1 MGIEA
6 RGQPVVSHTLNVS
19 AAFDTR
25 KLAVMLAGACAF
37 LQIYITQPLLPML
50 TEVFHASKVA
60 VSATVTA
67 AGLGV
72 AAGAPFAGYISDRL
86 GRKTVIVWSAFLL
99 AATAFGTATAP
110 SLGILILWRFCQ
122 GLFTPG
128 IFAITIAYINDEWAG
143 MGAPKMVANY
153 VTGTV
158 LGGFTSRMLSGLV
171 AAHAAWPWTFVVIG
185 SLSLAAAIAIARWL
199 PPEKRFHHRAHT
211 EHSGWA
217 AAREHLRNKPLLATF
232 AVGFCVLF
240 SMVATFTYVTF
251 YLADPPFGLRPAALG
266 SIFAVYLIGAAVTPS
281 TGHAIDRF
289 GSRAA
294 LAAAIAAGVGGV
306 AITLIPN
313 LWAVALGLAITSS
326 GVFVA
331 QAAASSFIGIAAK
344 QNRALAVGLY
354 ASFYYVGGSVG
365 AALPGY
371 VWDLGGWPA
380 CVVFIAAVQI
390 LTVAIALVFWE
401 APTAPAPAAAWAG
414 PAELK

>member
-1 MGIEA
+1 
-6 RGQPVVSHTLNVS
+6 LNVS

-240 SMVATFTYVTF
+240 SVVATFT
-251 YLADPPFGLRPAALG
+251 
-266 SIFAVYLIGAAVTPS
+266 
-281 TGHAIDRF
+281 
-289 GSRAA
+289 
-294 LAAAIAAGVGGV
+294 
-306 AITLIPN
+306 
-313 LWAVALGLAITSS
+313 
-326 GVFVA
+326 
-331 QAAASSFIGIAAK
+331 
-344 QNRALAVGLY
+344 
-354 ASFYYVGGSVG
+354 
-365 AALPGY
+365 
-371 VWDLGGWPA
+371 
-380 CVVFIAAVQI
+380 
-390 LTVAIALVFWE
+390 
-401 APTAPAPAAAWAG
+401 
-414 PAELK
+414 

>member
-1 MGIEA
+1 
-6 RGQPVVSHTLNVS
+6 LNVP

-37 LQIYITQPLLPML
+37 LQIYITQPLLPLL

-99 AATAFGTATAP
+99 AASSFGTATAQ
-110 SLGILILWRFCQ
+110 SLGALIAWRFCQ

-128 IFAITIAYINDEWAG
+128 VFAITIAYINEEWAG
-143 MGAPKMVANY
+143 MGAPKIVANY

-158 LGGFTSRMLSGLV
+158 LGGFVSRMLAGLV
-171 AAHAAWPWTFVVIG
+171 AARASWPWAFVAIG
-185 SLSLAAAIAIARWL
+185 ALNLAAATGIALWL
-199 PPEKRFHHRAHT
+199 PPEKRFHRGARAERSAWT
-211 EHSGWA
+211 A
-217 AAREHLRNKPLLATF
+217 AKGHFRNKPLIATF

-240 SMVATFTYVTF
+240 SMIATFTYVTF

-266 SIFAVYLIGAAVTPS
+266 SIFVVYLVGAAVTPL

-294 LAAAIAAGVGGV
+294 LSVAIAAGVGGGAV
-306 AITLIPN
+306 TLIPH
-313 LWAVALGLAITSS
+313 LWAVALGLAVTSS
-326 GVFVA
+326 GVFIA
-331 QAAASSFIGIAAK
+331 QAAANSFIGLAARDD
-344 QNRALAVGLY
+344 RALAVGLY
-354 ASFYYVGGSVG
+354 ATFYYLGGAVGGE
-365 AALPGY
+365 LPGY
-371 VWDLGGWPA
+371 VWAFGGWPA
-380 CVVFIAAVQI
+380 CVALIAAVQVA
-390 LTVAIALVFWE
+390 TVALALAFWDV
-401 APTAPAPAAAWAG
+401 PQTRQPAWAG
-414 PAELK
+414 PAAGLE